1 MAILTDIDGQEFS
14 VAGHYVLMIR
24 HGVPV
29 RTDVQTFGDLASL
42 AREVARRRVA
52 YCAARDYAGAP
63 PYFAW
68 ALSATGRLLDLL
80 ALAAYGTRLRTQD
93 YVERAH
99 PGYVRRRGP
108 VHGIRCFRA
117 SGGYGRKYYRRIA
130 TTPARR
136 QANLVVFEEGEVAP
150 RAKRNSGNIPNSWFD
165 FSRERQRGWKSQHK
179 GRKAWDR
186 EVPGAKGLHKPLDFD
201 GEGA

>member
-1 MAILTDIDGQEFS
+1 MAILTDINGPDYR
-14 VAGHYVLMIR
+14 VAGHYVLVIR

-29 RTDVQTFGDLASL
+29 RTDVQTFGDLPAL
-42 AREVARRRVA
+42 AREVARRHVA
-52 YCAARDYAGAP
+52 YCAVRDYAGAP
-63 PYFAW
+63 PFVAC
-68 ALSATGRLLDLL
+68 AVSPSGRLLDLL
-80 ALAAYGTRLRTQD
+80 ALAAYGTRLRARD
-93 YVERAH
+93 FAERLY

-117 SGGYGRKYYRRIA
+117 SGGYGRKYYRRMS

-136 QANLVVFEEGEVAP
+136 QANLVLFDEGEVAV
-150 RAKRNSGNIPNSWFD
+150 RAKRNSTNIPNSWFD

-186 EVPGAKGLHKPLDFD
+186 EVSVGKASRKQGGCE